1 MSTVTLTM
9 NTAIQYFQCTFW
21 LMSYHQGSLVAKE
34 SLFHDAVETV
44 LFWLCKSPATPPPP
58 PPPPCFFFLF
68 FLATLPHDDEPP
80 LQVWLQNKNKKHQFR
95 GYLLNKVWYTEGQMD
110 GHDDTST
117 WTCVQ
122 VCSHLCLIGTSSNDN
137 LWVDQ
142 SSITWWFC
150 RSSAITLNTNMLS
163 VS

>member
-44 LFWLCKSPATPPPP
+44 LFWLCKSPATPPRPP
-58 PPPPCFFFLF
+58 IFFFL
-68 FLATLPHDDEPP
+68 P
-80 LQVWLQNKNKKHQFR
+80 LCPMTMSHHSKSGYKTKTKKHQFR